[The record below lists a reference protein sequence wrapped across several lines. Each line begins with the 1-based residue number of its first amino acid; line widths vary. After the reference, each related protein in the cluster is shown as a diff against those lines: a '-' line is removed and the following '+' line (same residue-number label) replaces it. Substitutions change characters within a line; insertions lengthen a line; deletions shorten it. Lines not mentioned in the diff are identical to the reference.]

1 MTIKDWIL
9 AATIAL
15 TVTAA
20 GSLFTPKMSAQSG
33 LTATCERTLSTGN
46 CSASRVTFVATG
58 LPGALAHVL
67 VTRAG
72 DAKPFDDFDYVVE
85 GGSTSFTENTYP
97 GGDFTV
103 TLTDP
108 ATGAFLVGT
117 TITTGGE

>member
-1 MTIKDWIL
+1 MKRLLLLLPLTLIL
-9 AATIAL
+9 
-15 TVTAA
+15 
-20 GSLFTPKMSAQSG
+20 SAQGG

-58 LPGALAHVL
+58 LPGTLAHVL
-67 VTRAG
+67 VKRG
-72 DAKPFDDFDYVVE
+72 DGVVYDDFDYVVE

-108 ATGAFLVGT
+108 TDGTFLAGASL
-117 TITTGGE
+117 TTGGE